1 MSDLGR
7 LAQLNA
13 LRKRV
18 PYSTLGAELTT
29 PLHTDVVHPPEP

>member
-7 LAQLNA
+7 LAQPNA
-13 LRKRV
+13 L
-18 PYSTLGAELTT
+18 PGSEYHSTLGAELTT